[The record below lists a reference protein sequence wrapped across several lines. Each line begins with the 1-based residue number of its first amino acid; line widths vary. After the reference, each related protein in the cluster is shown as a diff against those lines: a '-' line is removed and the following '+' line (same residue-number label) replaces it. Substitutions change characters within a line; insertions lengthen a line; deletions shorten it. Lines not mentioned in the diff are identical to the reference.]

1 MMRELTA
8 STGASVSGPPAA
20 APGAAVRWLA
30 WTLVASLAYF
40 AAARIGT
47 ALHLPS
53 TRIAI
58 AWPASGLALAAF
70 HLQERRR
77 WWLLALGIG
86 LANLFANWAV
96 GAPFTQN
103 GFATVA
109 DLLEAAGGALVLERI
124 ARRRADMTAPEQV
137 IALCL
142 IAVTV
147 TPLCAAL
154 ATAVPAAG
162 ETVPFF
168 DRWRQWTIVD
178 GVGIVFVAPALL
190 GAAGWLR
197 GRRRFTA
204 RRALELGLLLTGTVV
219 TSWVAVSADVAAPE
233 SALTSRYLVF
243 PWLAIA
249 ALRAGPAGAGL
260 TVFGMSAAAIAAA
273 ISSTRVL
280 SHDAAVSVVLALQ
293 LFISVATLTTL
304 GISTLEARRR
314 QARRALLRANHELEA
329 RTTELEREVQRRSE
343 SEARVAG
350 LKDDLAD
357 TIDSM
362 PLALIALDRDDVVRQ
377 WNRRADEVVGLDGAR
392 ALGMPARELLA
403 AFWPAIELSRANKHA
418 PAQIASER
426 VHLERDGA
434 ARTYAVTFYPLARG
448 YLQGGVVM
456 IGDVTEQDRLQ
467 DVIRQ
472 TEKMISLGG
481 LAAGMAHEINN
492 PLGIVAQAAQNVQR
506 RTSAELPANRAAAEA
521 AGVSLDGLQ
530 RYFEARGIHQFIA
543 DIRVAAARAATIV
556 SNMLE
561 FSRKSPSAKGEVKL
575 NDVLDRALV
584 LAASD
589 FDLRKQYDFRRVEIV
604 RHYTPDLPPVHG
616 MVIELEQVFLNL
628 IKNAAQAMATAGQSE
643 PRLQLGTRAEEGYA
657 VVTVEDNGPG
667 MDESTRRRV
676 FEPFFTT
683 KDPGVGTGL
692 GLSVSFA
699 IVTGNHKGTIS
710 VQSVRGSGATFT
722 LRLPFAAEGAS

>member
-1 MMRELTA
+1 MARELTA
-8 STGASVSGPPAA
+8 ATGASISGPPLVPSAT
-20 APGAAVRWLA
+20 VRWLT
-30 WTLVASLAYF
+30 WTIVASVAYF
-40 AAARIGT
+40 ATARVGT

-53 TRIAI
+53 THIAI

-86 LANLFANWAV
+86 VANLLANWAV
-96 GAPFTQN
+96 GAPLTQN
-103 GFATVA
+103 AVASVA
-109 DLLEAAGGALVLERI
+109 DLLEAAGGALVLERV
-124 ARRRADMTAPEQV
+124 ARRRADMTTPKQV
-137 IALCL
+137 VALCL

-154 ATAVPAAG
+154 ATAVPAPQD
-162 ETVPFF
+162 TVPFF
-168 DRWRQWTIVD
+168 ERWRQWTIVD
-178 GVGIVFVAPALL
+178 GVGIVFVAPAIL

-197 GRRRFTA
+197 GRRRLTT
-204 RRALELGLLLTGTVV
+204 RRAVELCFLLTGTVV
-219 TSWVAVSADVAAPE
+219 TSWAAVSADVAGPE
-233 SALTSRYLVF
+233 ATLTSRYLVF
-243 PWLAIA
+243 PWLAVV

-273 ISSTRVL
+273 IFSTRVL
-280 SHDAAVSVVLALQ
+280 SQDAAVSVVLALQ

-304 GISTLEARRR
+304 GISTLEARR
-314 QARRALLRANHELEA
+314 QSARRALLLANRELEA
-329 RTTELEREVQRRSE
+329 RTTALEREVLRRSE
-343 SEARVAG
+343 SETRVRG

-357 TIDSM
+357 MIDSM
-362 PLALIALDRDDVVRQ
+362 PLALIALDRDDVVGQ
-377 WNRRADEVVGLDGAR
+377 WNRRADEVAGLDSAR
-392 ALGMPARELLA
+392 ALGMPAREALA
-403 AFWPAIELSRANKHA
+403 AFWPAIELSREKKHV
-418 PAQIASER
+418 PGQIATER
-426 VHLERDGA
+426 VNLEREGV

-448 YLQGGVVM
+448 YVQGGVVM
-456 IGDVTEQDRLQ
+456 IGDVTEQERLQ
-467 DVIRQ
+467 DVLRQ

-506 RTSAELPANRAAAEA
+506 RTSAELAANRAAADA

-543 DIRVAAARAATIV
+543 DIRAAAARAATIV

-561 FSRKSPSAKGEVKL
+561 FSRRSPSAKGDVKL

-604 RHYTPDLPPVHG
+604 RDFTPELPPIHG
-616 MVIELEQVFLNL
+616 VVIELEQVFLNL
-628 IKNAAQAMATAGQSE
+628 IKNAAQAMATSGQSA

-683 KDPGVGTGL
+683 KEPGVGTGL

-710 VQSVRGSGATFT
+710 VQSVQGSGTTFT

>member
-1 MMRELTA
+1 MTRELAAATD
-8 STGASVSGPPAA
+8 ASVSEPPLVPSAT
-20 APGAAVRWLA
+20 VRWLV
-30 WTLVASLAYF
+30 WTLIASVAYF
-40 AAARIGT
+40 VTARIGT

-53 TRIAI
+53 THIAI

-86 LANLFANWAV
+86 LANLLANWAV
-96 GAPFTQN
+96 GAPITQN
-103 GFATVA
+103 ALATVA

-124 ARRRADMTAPEQV
+124 ARRRADMTAPGQV

-147 TPLCAAL
+147 TPLCAAI
-154 ATAVPAAG
+154 ATSVPAPQD
-162 ETVPFF
+162 TVPFF
-168 DRWRQWTIVD
+168 ERWRQWTIVD
-178 GVGIVFVAPALL
+178 GVGIVFVAPAVL
-190 GAAGWLR
+190 GGAGWLR
-197 GRRRFTA
+197 GRRRFTPP
-204 RRALELGLLLTGTVV
+204 RALELCILLTGTIV
-219 TSWVAVSADVAAPE
+219 TSWAAVSADVTAPE
-233 SALTSRYLVF
+233 STLTSRYLVF
-243 PWLAIA
+243 PWLAVA
-249 ALRAGPAGAGL
+249 ALRAGPAGAAL

-280 SHDAAVSVVLALQ
+280 SHDAAVSVVLSLQ

-304 GISTLEARRR
+304 GISTLEARRQR
-314 QARRALLRANHELEA
+314 AGRALLLANRELEA
-329 RTTELEREVQRRSE
+329 RTIALELEVQRHSE

-357 TIDSM
+357 MIDSM
-362 PLALIALDRDDVVRQ
+362 PLALITLDRNDVISQ
-377 WNRRADEVVGLDGAR
+377 WNRQTDEVVGLEGAR
-392 ALGMPARELLA
+392 AVGMPACEALA
-403 AFWPAIELSRANKHA
+403 PFWPAIELSRGKKHF
-418 PAQIASER
+418 PGQIVTER
-426 VHLERDGA
+426 VHLERDG
-434 ARTYAVTFYPLARG
+434 VTRAYVVNFYPLARG
-448 YLQGGVVM
+448 YLQGGVVI

-467 DVIRQ
+467 DVLRQ

-506 RTSAELPANRAAAEA
+506 RTSADLPANRAAAEA

-530 RYFEARGIHQFIA
+530 QYFEARGIHQFIA
-543 DIRVAAARAATIV
+543 DIRAAAARAATIV

-561 FSRKSPSAKGEVKL
+561 FSRRSPSAKGDVKL

-589 FDLRKQYDFRRVEIV
+589 FDLRKQYDFRRVEVV
-604 RHYTPDLPPVHG
+604 RNYAPDLAPIHG
-616 MVIELEQVFLNL
+616 VVIELEQVFLNL
-628 IKNAAQAMATAGQSE
+628 IKNAAQAMATGGVSA
-643 PRLQLGTRAEEGYA
+643 PRLQLGTRADEGYA

-683 KDPGVGTGL
+683 KEPGVGTGL

-710 VQSVRGSGATFT
+710 VQSVKGSGTTFT